1 MTSGFKHCLAAGIG
15 AAWLFVPPAY
25 AQGAKVAAK
34 ETPSTPAAAVA
45 APRRVSPYV
54 KYARAY
60 AEAHKDA
67 TSTRVSLLSIQQAH
81 RAAGRPT
88 H

>member
-1 MTSGFKHCLAAGIG
+1 MTNGFKHRLAAGIS
-15 AAWLFVPPAY
+15 AAWLFVPAAY
-25 AQGAKVAAK
+25 AHDTKVAAQQM
-34 ETPSTPAAAVA
+34 PSTPAAAVP

-67 TSTRVSLLSIQQAH
+67 ASTRVSLRSIQQAH
-81 RAAGRPT
+81 HAAGRPA